1 MPMKR
6 RGLRW
11 IGCIGALVVVVWV
24 CAVVI
29 QAIEERELKL
39 RIEDVRWLLR
49 AYREHPEATT
59 VEELIESL
67 RRKGIELNTPL
78 PAVSGQPCYRLIV
91 TNEEYPGAVL
101 IEEQNV
107 RDPRRVVLGLS
118 DGSVVVRRKGE

>member
-1 MPMKR
+1 MKR

-11 IGCIGALVVVVWV
+11 IGCIGILVVVVWIGS
-24 CAVVI
+24 VVI
-29 QAIEERELKL
+29 QAIEERELQL

-67 RRKGIELNTPL
+67 RRKGIELNTPI
-78 PAVSGQPCYRLIV
+78 PAVSGQPCWRLIV
-91 TNEEYPGAVL
+91 TNEAYPGAVL